1 MALTSNQANAKTAM
15 KDAFA
20 AKMEA
25 LFPLDEGLS
34 QADKDAIRANW
45 SKMGEAV
52 AEILGPLCSHITT
65 NGEIGTVTSTVNGN
79 AASQNNTGTG
89 LIR

>member
-1 MALTSNQANAKTAM
+1 MALTSNQTASKTAM

-20 AKMEA
+20 AKMET

-45 SKMGEAV
+45 QKMGQAV
-52 AEILGPLCSHITT
+52 AEILGPLCTHITG
-65 NGEIGTVTSTVNGN
+65 NAEIGTVTSTVNGN
-79 AASQNNTGTG
+79 SASQNNTGTG